1 MDTRIDL
8 CSADGTRLA
17 ARYWPVDPP
26 APGVVIVHGLHSR
39 KENHADFAA
48 VCQAAGMAA
57 LALDLR
63 GHGASDGVLGP
74 GAVEDVVAAAEAL
87 HARGHVRIGL
97 RGSSLGGL
105 LALAAAARSPHVG
118 CVVAICPARPETL
131 AARLEEDWPLRVR
144 LLESPAAGD
153 GIARGYWHATGDERV
168 PWSSTWALAQATPQP
183 RHLRVILG
191 GTHSSLQHS
200 TLIQAETRRFL
211 WQYLT

>member
-17 ARYWPVDPP
+17 ASYWPVDPP
-26 APGVVIVHGLHSR
+26 APGIVVVHGLHSQ

-74 GAVEDVVAAAEAL
+74 GAVADVVAAAEAL
-87 HARGHVRIGL
+87 HARGHARIGL

-105 LALAAAARSPHVG
+105 LALAAAALSPHVR
-118 CVVAICPARPETL
+118 CVVAICPARPEAL
-131 AARLEEDWPLRVR
+131 ADRLQEDWPLR
-144 LLESPAAGD
+144 LLESPPACD
-153 GIARGYWHATGDERV
+153 GIARGYWHATGDEHV
-168 PWSSTWALAQATPQP
+168 LWSSTWALAHATPQP

-191 GTHSSLQHS
+191 GSHSSLQHS
-200 TLIQAETRRFL
+200 APIQAETRRFL
-211 WQYLT
+211 WQHLT

>member
-26 APGVVIVHGLHSR
+26 VPGVVIVHGLHSR

-48 VCQAAGMAA
+48 VCQDGGMAA

-74 GAVEDVVAAAEAL
+74 GAVDDIVVAVEAL
-87 HARGHVRIGL
+87 HARGHARIGL

-118 CVVAICPARPETL
+118 CVVAICPARPEAL
-131 AARLEEDWPLRVR
+131 AARLEEDWPLH
-144 LLESPAAGD
+144 LGLAEALGAGD

-168 PWSSTWALAQATPQP
+168 SWSSTWALAQATPPP
-183 RHLRVILG
+183 RQLRLIPG

-200 TLIQAETRRFL
+200 ARIQAQTREFL
-211 WQYLT
+211 WQHLT